1 MEELNL
7 KVQAESLG
15 IEVDGRWSEKRIQTE
30 IDKALS
36 ADPVEKIQGKSVE
49 IKITPAPGVDMADVS
64 DKVARL
70 IAKSGP
76 NTHKA
81 KAGMIIKNM
90 RPNPMKRLGL
100 PGFGFCTLTDE
111 QMGSEQFMKRIRHG
125 INTGAL
131 SEL

>member
-1 MEELNL
+1 MEEL
-7 KVQAESLG
+7 KAQAEDLG

-30 IDKALS
+30 IDKALG
-36 ADPVEKIQGKSVE
+36 ADPVEPKKPEPKQ
-49 IKITPAPGVDMADVS
+49 
-64 DKVARL
+64 
-70 IAKSGP
+70 
-76 NTHKA
+76 

-111 QMGSEQFMKRIRHG
+111 QMCSEQFMKRIRHG
-125 INTGAL
+125 IETGAL